1 MLFLLQ
7 HTQTSEIGKLYHN
20 LRKTEMLYNGQ
31 TRKQQ
36 QKDKFPVVRRTFD
49 TKREEPDGE
58 TANYLLVS
66 LCYVTCGIMGLLL
79 FYLTLSMLV
88 KWD

>member
-20 LRKTEMLYNGQ
+20 LRKTEMVYNGR

-36 QKDKFPVVRRTFD
+36 QKDKFSVVGRTFD
-49 TKREEPDGE
+49 PNRERADGE

-66 LCYVTCGIMGLLL
+66 
-79 FYLTLSMLV
+79 
-88 KWD
+88 